1 MTTALA
7 PAPAAGRRALLSREE
22 AAELLGVK
30 PQTLAKWVSDGN
42 FDLPL
47 VKVGRLAKYRPA
59 DIDAFISRNTI
70 SGESS

>member
-42 FDLPL
+42 YDLPV
-47 VKVGRLAKYRPA
+47 VKVGRLSKYRPA
-59 DIDAFISRNTI
+59 DVEAFIDRNTV
-70 SGESS
+70 SANSL

>member
-30 PQTLAKWVSDGN
+30 PQTLAKWVCDGN
-42 FDLPL
+42 YDLPV
-47 VKVGRLAKYRPA
+47 VKVGRLAKYRLV
-59 DIDAFISRNTI
+59 DLDAFISRNTI
-70 SGESS
+70 SGEST

>member
-1 MTTALA
+1 MTTLA

-42 FDLPL
+42 FDLPC
-47 VKVGRLAKYRPA
+47 VKVGRLARYRQA
-59 DIDAFISRNTI
+59 DIESFIQRNTL
-70 SGESS
+70 SAESR